1 MCVLTS
7 YKRSVG
13 FEIFEMAPTG
23 KEGPVLKEQS
33 VSSRVMPLIMHFITL
48 LMQCNNFHTCRINV
62 RSTKKR
68 IGF

>member
-1 MCVLTS
+1 MSLGKKMCVLTS

-23 KEGPVLKEQS
+23 KEGPVLKEQC

-48 LMQCNNFHTCRINV
+48 LM
-62 RSTKKR
+62 
-68 IGF
+68 